1 MGRVEW
7 IAAGTRTQD
16 KESSTELAMMAAWRW
31 PGDCASWRGR
41 SPGAPRC
48 ERDVS
53 GATTTAARGGSETFR
68 DVTPGPIEQGRHEVQ
83 GRLRGGSRQ
92 QQVQIRQHEDRPQE
106 QQGRQREGNRKR
118 ARLGPLHEEIGAVV
132 EKFEIA
138 PKVLRTEEKKLKFLG
153 HEKIKH
159 F

>member
-1 MGRVEW
+1 MGWQRGDGRVTGW
-7 IAAGTRTQD
+7 RR
-16 KESSTELAMMAAWRW
+16 LAT
-31 PGDCASWRGR
+31 

-48 ERDVS
+48 ERNVS
-53 GATTTAARGGSETFR
+53 GAAARGGSETFR
-68 DVTPGPIEQGRHEVQ
+68 YVTPGPIEQQKEQGRRHEVQ
-83 GRLRGGSRQ
+83 GRLRGGRRQ
-92 QQVQIRQHEDRPQE
+92 QQVRRQEQEQSRQHEDRPQE

>member
-1 MGRVEW
+1 MGWRRGDGRVT
-7 IAAGTRTQD
+7 AG
-16 KESSTELAMMAAWRW
+16 WRRW
-31 PGDCASWRGR
+31 

-48 ERDVS
+48 ERNVS
-53 GATTTAARGGSETFR
+53 GAAARGGSETFR
-68 DVTPGPIEQGRHEVQ
+68 YVTPGPIEQQKEQGRRHEVQ
-83 GRLRGGSRQ
+83 GRLRGGRRQ
-92 QQVQIRQHEDRPQE
+92 QQGRQHEDRPQE

-118 ARLGPLHEEIGAVV
+118 ARLGPLHEEIGPVV